1 MRFKILFTQDGNDL
15 LKRVATKVLD
25 GDLDD
30 TGPLT
35 APSEST
41 FHYTQYLSRKFVD
54 TFASDRQ
61 AGHSI
66 FDEVRTSSFHI
77 CFSDSDYW
85 IGQRW
90 EFMCRALEEYEG
102 QHHTKNVERIR

>member
-1 MRFKILFTQDGNDL
+1 MFVSTLVQQALQCNQPDWQLKHGCPACIYTLQDEPPMRFKILFTQDGNDL

-66 FDEVRTSSFHI
+66 FE
-77 CFSDSDYW
+77 
-85 IGQRW
+85 IG
-90 EFMCRALEEYEG
+90 RA
-102 QHHTKNVERIR
+102 HV